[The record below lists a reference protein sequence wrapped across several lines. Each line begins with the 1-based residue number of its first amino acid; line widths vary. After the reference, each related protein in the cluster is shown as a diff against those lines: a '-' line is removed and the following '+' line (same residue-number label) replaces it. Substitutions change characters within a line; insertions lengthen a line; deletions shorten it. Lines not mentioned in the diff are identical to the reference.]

1 MSKSSVL
8 YPWPTAPLRDLFR
21 ITGDQVFPQQAPT
34 EEYTHYSIPAWDAS
48 AGPAVEMGASI
59 ESNKTRITAP
69 SVLVSKLNP
78 RKPRVAAVMQP
89 EDRTCCSTEFICYQ
103 PKRTSD
109 DLRFWARL
117 FAATEFSG
125 RLARVAVGS
134 TNSHTRA
141 SPRETL
147 HWCVPDVPPVEQSK
161 IAQILDTL
169 DTAIHETAAIVAK
182 LQAVKQGLLYDLLTR
197 GIDANGELRPP
208 QAEAP
213 HLYKP
218 SPLGWVPKEWAT
230 PLNGELLT
238 GIDAGWSPSCPEEP
252 PSAGEWGV
260 LKVSAVSSGTFDPQE
275 SKRLPSN
282 LKPIP
287 SIEVKVGDVLLARAN
302 GVAEL
307 VATTVLVR
315 ETPSLLMLSDKTLR
329 LVPDEDR
336 LIAGHLV
343 RAMAHCSTRKQINGM
358 LNGSSGQRN
367 ISQGQIRNL
376 CIPVPP
382 LSEQRIGEDRATEI
396 EERIAAESQ
405 ILQKLTALKAGLME
419 DLLTGQVRVTP
430 LLADGE

>member
-1 MSKSSVL
+1 MPNDATSTYRALSALVAPVDAKITHRKDQTKPYIGLEHIPSRGAHLTDWALASTSISTNAIFRAGDVL
-8 YPWPTAPLRDLFR
+8 FGKLRPNLRKCVVAPFD
-21 ITGDQVFPQQAPT
+21 G
-34 EEYTHYSIPAWDAS
+34 Y
-48 AGPAVEMGASI
+48 
-59 ESNKTRITAP
+59 
-69 SVLVSKLNP
+69 
-78 RKPRVAAVMQP
+78 
-89 EDRTCCSTEFICYQ
+89 CSTDILVLRANESTDPSFAGKVLRSELVGTAAEMTSVGTKM
-103 PKRTSD
+103 PRTSWKH
-109 DLRFWARL
+109 L
-117 FAATEFSG
+117 
-125 RLARVAVGS
+125 S
-134 TNSHTRA
+134 TLEVFCPN
-141 SPRETL
+141 L
-147 HWCVPDVPPVEQSK
+147 HEQSK

-208 QAEAP
+208 HAEAP

-230 PLNGELLT
+230 PLNRELLT
-238 GIDAGWSPSCPEEP
+238 GIEAGWSPSCPEEP

-315 ETPSLLMLSDKTLR
+315 EAPSRLMLSDKTLR

-343 RAMAHCSTRKQINGM
+343 RAMAHYSTRKQINGM

-367 ISQGQIRNL
+367 ISQEQIRNL

-382 LSEQRIGEDRATEI
+382 TSEQRIGEDRATQI

-419 DLLTGQVRVTP
+419 DLLNGQVRVTP